1 MTQAPVLRAAS
12 CTLLSWGS
20 LHTTQHPLPGRTK
33 AQGKSTSI
41 MLKKEY
47 RLWYLPICNCQVT
60 HCCSALAR
68 SLRKKRAVARKNIP
82 PRTTTNGQSMS
93 AYPKLR
99 NSQSGDS
106 FVLCRIR
113 SEIYKRRAKKIS
125 HLDENRHYNV
135 EGTELPKQPPT
146 EHMHAVQNGRL
157 CSEEAECPLCML

>member
-1 MTQAPVLRAAS
+1 
-12 CTLLSWGS
+12 
-20 LHTTQHPLPGRTK
+20 
-33 AQGKSTSI
+33 

-157 CSEEAECPLCML
+157 CSEEAECPPYFRLPHAIILHSGAWATHTVSSTAGVLLTLSLSA